1 MEYTQF
7 GRTALHVSKISY
19 GTWQFGGD
27 WGHVERE
34 QREEGKATVRRA
46 LELGINF
53 FDTAQAYG
61 FGLSE
66 RMLGEALQPE
76 LRSQRDKIIL
86 ATKGGLRME
95 GDTLLRDASAWWL
108 RQGVEQ
114 SLRNLGVDYIDLYQV
129 HWPDPNTPIEE
140 TASALD
146 ALVQEGKIRYVG
158 VSNYNAE
165 QMRAFERT
173 RKLDALQPPY
183 SLFRREI
190 EREVLPYCQ
199 QHGIGVLGYGP
210 LAHGLLG
217 GSFTPQTTFAAD
229 DWRSKSKDFHGE
241 NFQRNVAVVE
251 HLKRLATRVGTNP
264 SRQRRS
270 VAASATHSG
279 GMQGE
284 GMTIAQLAIAWVLAQ
299 PAIDVAIVGARNPDQ
314 LAQTA
319 LAGDIHLTQ
328 ETLQEIERIMREA
341 VPIGGP
347 APEGM

>member
-1 MEYTQF
+1 M
-7 GRTALHVSKISY
+7 RK
-19 GTWQFGGD
+19 
-27 WGHVERE
+27 
-34 QREEGKATVRRA
+34 A

-66 RMLGEALQPE
+66 RMLGEALRPE
-76 LRSQRDKIIL
+76 LRSQRDKIML

-95 GDTLLRDASAWWL
+95 GDTLLRDASARWL

-158 VSNYNAE
+158 VSNYNLE

-183 SLFRREI
+183 SLFRRDI
-190 EREVLPYCQ
+190 EREILPYCEAAD
-199 QHGIGVLGYGP
+199 IGVLVYGP

-217 GSFTPQTTFAAD
+217 GAFTPQTTFAPD
-229 DWRSKSKDFHGE
+229 DWRSKSKDFHGDS
-241 NFQRNVAVVE
+241 FQRNVAVVE
-251 HLKRLATRVGTNP
+251 HLKPLAERWGI
-264 SRQRRS
+264 
-270 VAASATHSG
+270 
-279 GMQGE
+279 
-284 GMTIAQLAIAWVLAQ
+284 TIAQLAIAWVLAGSKPQ
-299 PAIDVAIVGARNPDQ
+299 SAVDVAIVGARTPEQ
-314 LAQTA
+314 LEQTA
-319 LAGDIHLTQ
+319 LAGDRHLTQ
-328 ETLQEIERIMREA
+328 QTLQEIERIMREA

>member
-7 GRTALHVSKISY
+7 GQTALRVSKISY

-27 WGHVERE
+27 WGHIKSA
-34 QREEGKATVRRA
+34 QWDAGKATVQKA

-61 FGLSE
+61 FGLAE
-66 RMLGEALQPE
+66 KMLGEALQPYLKG
-76 LRSQRDKIIL
+76 LREDIVL

-95 GDTLLRDASAWWL
+95 GDKLLRDASAHWL

-129 HWPDPNTPIEE
+129 HWPDPHTPIEE

-146 ALVQEGKIRYVG
+146 QLVHEGKIRYIG
-158 VSNYNAE
+158 VSNYNAQQMKTFE
-165 QMRAFERT
+165 QA

-190 EREVLPYCQ
+190 EQEILPYTQ
-199 QHGIGVLGYGP
+199 EHGIGVLVYGP

-217 GSFTPQTTFAAD
+217 GSFTPQTTLAPD
-229 DWRSKSKDFHGE
+229 DWRSKSEIFHGE
-241 NFQRNVAVVE
+241 IFQRNLPVVE
-251 HLKRLATRVGTNP
+251 RLKHLAER
-264 SRQRRS
+264 
-270 VAASATHSG
+270 
-279 GMQGE
+279 E
-284 GMTIAQLAIAWVLAQ
+284 GMTVAQLAIAWVLAQ
-299 PAIDVAIVGARNPDQ
+299 PAIDVAIVGARSASQ
-314 LAQTA
+314 LSQTA
-319 LAGDIHLTQ
+319 VASAIHLTY

>member
-7 GRTALHVSKISY
+7 GRTLLQVSKISY

-27 WGHVERE
+27 WGHVKRE
-34 QREEGKATVRRA
+34 QWDAGKTTVRKA

-61 FGLSE
+61 FGLAE

-86 ATKGGLRME
+86 ATKGGLRLD
-95 GDTLLRDASAWWL
+95 GNTVLRDASARWL

-146 ALVQEGKIRYVG
+146 ALVKAGKIRYVG

-173 RKLDALQPPY
+173 RRLDALQPPY

-190 EREVLPYCQ
+190 EREILPCCEAA
-199 QHGIGVLGYGP
+199 GIGVLVYGP

-217 GSFTPQTTFAAD
+217 GAFTPQTTFAAD
-229 DWRSKSKDFHGE
+229 DWRSKSEFFHGE

-251 HLKRLATRVGTNP
+251 HLKCLAAR
-264 SRQRRS
+264 
-270 VAASATHSG
+270 
-279 GMQGE
+279 E
-284 GMTIAQLAIAWVLAQ
+284 GMTIAQLAVAWVLAGGKPQ
-299 PAIDVAIVGARNPDQ
+299 PAIDVAIVGARNPGQ
-314 LAQTA
+314 LEQTA
-319 LAGDIHLTQ
+319 VAGDRHLTQ
-328 ETLQEIERIMREA
+328 QTLQEIERIMREA

>member
-7 GRTALHVSKISY
+7 GRTLLQVSKISY

-34 QREEGKATVRRA
+34 QWEAGKTTVRKA

-61 FGLSE
+61 FGLAE

-95 GDTLLRDASAWWL
+95 GNTVLRDASARWL

-146 ALVQEGKIRYVG
+146 QLVQEGKIRYVG
-158 VSNYNAE
+158 VSNYNVA
-165 QMRAFERT
+165 QMRAFEQS

-183 SLFRREI
+183 SLFRRDI
-190 EREVLPYCQ
+190 EQDILPYTRE
-199 QHGIGVLGYGP
+199 HGIGVLVYGP
-210 LAHGLLG
+210 LAHGLLAG
-217 GSFTPQTTFAAD
+217 AFTPQTTFAAD
-229 DWRSKSKDFHGE
+229 DWRSKSEIFHGE
-241 NFQRNVAVVE
+241 IFQRNLAVVE
-251 HLKRLATRVGTNP
+251 QLKHLAE
-264 SRQRRS
+264 QD
-270 VAASATHSG
+270 
-279 GMQGE
+279 E
-284 GMTIAQLAIAWVLAQ
+284 MTVAQLAIAWVLAQ
-299 PAIDVAIVGARNPDQ
+299 PAIDVAIVGAHSPSQ
-314 LAQTA
+314 LAQTTP
-319 LAGDIHLTQ
+319 AGEIHLSQVT
-328 ETLQEIERIMREA
+328 
-341 VPIGGP
+341 
-347 APEGM
+347 

>member
-27 WGHVERE
+27 WGHIESS
-34 QREEGKATVRRA
+34 QWDTGKATVQKA

-61 FGLSE
+61 FGLAE
-66 RMLGEALQPE
+66 RMLGEALKPYLKG
-76 LRSQRDKIIL
+76 LREDLVL

-95 GDTLLRDASAWWL
+95 GDRLLRDASGRWL

-129 HWPDPNTPIEE
+129 HWPDPHTPIEE

-146 ALVQEGKIRYVG
+146 QLVHEGKIRYVG

-165 QMRAFERT
+165 QMNTFEQV

-190 EREVLPYCQ
+190 EQEILPYTRE
-199 QHGIGVLGYGP
+199 HGIGVLVYGP

-217 GSFTPQTTFAAD
+217 GSFTPQTTFAPD
-229 DWRSKSKDFHGE
+229 DWRSKSEFFHDE
-241 NFQRNVAVVE
+241 SFRRNVAVVE
-251 HLKRLATRVGTNP
+251 QLKRLAEH
-264 SRQRRS
+264 
-270 VAASATHSG
+270 A
-279 GMQGE
+279 

-299 PAIDVAIVGARNPDQ
+299 PAIDVAIVGARNPQQ
-314 LAQTA
+314 LEQTA
-319 LAGDIHLTQ
+319 LTGAIHLTQ
-328 ETLQEIERIMREA
+328 ETLQEIEGITRGA

>member
-27 WGHVERE
+27 WGHIEHS
-34 QREEGKATVRRA
+34 QWDTGKATVQKA

-61 FGLSE
+61 FGLAE
-66 RMLGEALQPE
+66 RMLGEALKPYLKG
-76 LRSQRDKIIL
+76 LREDLVL

-95 GDTLLRDASAWWL
+95 GDKLLHDASVRWL

-129 HWPDPNTPIEE
+129 HWPDPHTPIEE
-140 TASALD
+140 TASTLD
-146 ALVQEGKIRYVG
+146 QLVHEGKIRYVG
-158 VSNYNAE
+158 VSNYNVE
-165 QMRAFERT
+165 QMKAFEQTRT
-173 RKLDALQPPY
+173 LDALQPPY

-190 EREVLPYCQ
+190 EQEILPYTRE
-199 QHGIGVLGYGP
+199 HGIGVLVYGP

-217 GSFTPQTTFAAD
+217 GSFTPQTTFAPD
-229 DWRSKSKDFHGE
+229 DWRSKSEFFHGE
-241 NFQRNVAVVE
+241 PFQRNVAVVE
-251 HLKRLATRVGTNP
+251 QLKRLAEHN
-264 SRQRRS
+264 
-270 VAASATHSG
+270 
-279 GMQGE
+279 

-299 PAIDVAIVGARNPDQ
+299 PAIDVAIVGARNPEQ
-314 LAQTA
+314 LEQTA
-319 LAGDIHLTQ
+319 LAGAMHLTQ

>member
-7 GRTALHVSKISY
+7 GRTALRVSKISY

-27 WGHVERE
+27 WGRVESS
-34 QREEGKATVRRA
+34 QWDTGKATVQKA

-61 FGLSE
+61 FGLAE
-66 RMLGEALQPE
+66 RMLGEALRPYLKG
-76 LRSQRDKIIL
+76 LREDIVL

-95 GDTLLRDASAWWL
+95 GDKLLRDASAHWL

-129 HWPDPNTPIEE
+129 HWPDPHTPIEE
-140 TASALD
+140 TACALD
-146 ALVQEGKIRYVG
+146 QLVHEGKIRYVG
-158 VSNYNAE
+158 VSNYNAQQMKTFE
-165 QMRAFERT
+165 QA

-190 EREVLPYCQ
+190 EQEILPYTQ
-199 QHGIGVLGYGP
+199 EHGIGVLVYGP

-217 GSFTPQTTFAAD
+217 GSFTSQTTFAPD
-229 DWRSKSKDFHGE
+229 DWRSKSEFFHGE
-241 NFQRNVAVVE
+241 PFQHNVAVVE
-251 HLKRLATRVGTNP
+251 QLKRLAE
-264 SRQRRS
+264 
-270 VAASATHSG
+270 HKD
-279 GMQGE
+279 
-284 GMTIAQLAIAWVLAQ
+284 MTIAQLTIAWVLAQ
-299 PAIDVAIVGARNPDQ
+299 PAIDVAIVGARNPHQ
-314 LAQTA
+314 LEQTA
-319 LAGDIHLTQ
+319 LASAIHLTY

-347 APEGM
+347 APEGME